1 MSSAQVVPSPQ
12 TNILDYD
19 SILPR
24 AVTAEASS
32 EGQSTPPFM
41 TPKLF
46 LPGKLG
52 LKTTVPSG
60 RAGTCAPAVPLPGM
74 SRDIPRRRHT
84 FPFPS
89 DTIDL
94 QGLGE
99 NTQRQGQRTR
109 KLVMWS
115 SRKVHAMLGVL
126 KAVSRFR
133 KSSKTNGGTSELY

>member
-1 MSSAQVVPSPQ
+1 MSSAHVVQSPQ
-12 TNILDYD
+12 TNDLVYGFIP
-19 SILPR
+19 PR
-24 AVTAEASS
+24 AVTAEALS
-32 EGQSTPPFM
+32 EGQSTSPFM
-41 TPKLF
+41 TPKPF

-52 LKTTVPSG
+52 LKTTDPSG
-60 RAGTCAPAVPLPGM
+60 RAGTYAPAVPLLGM
-74 SRDIPRRRHT
+74 SRAIPKRRHT

-133 KSSKTNGGTSELY
+133 KSSKTNGGTSEWY

>member
-19 SILPR
+19 SIPPR
-24 AVTAEASS
+24 AVTAEALS

-41 TPKLF
+41 TPKPF
-46 LPGKLG
+46 LPGIG

-60 RAGTCAPAVPLPGM
+60 RAGTYAPAVPLPGM
-74 SRDIPRRRHT
+74 SRAIPRRRHT

-109 KLVMWS
+109 KMVMWS